1 MSKLLKSFVG
11 NDISKTRFDFTIIKS
26 DHPSESMHN
35 QFSQCPGGF
44 KKMIIWLKQQSV
56 LLNFE
61 TLVCLEYTGIY
72 NTGLVNFLIEQKAQ
86 VWVEMPLRIKR
97 SGGFERG
104 SDDKICAIKI
114 ASYAFR
120 YQDKM

>member
-1 MSKLLKSFVG
+1 MSKLLKNFVG
-11 NDISKTRFDFTIIKS
+11 IDISKTWFDVAIIKA

-44 KKMIIWLKQQSV
+44 KKMIIWLKQQRV

-72 NTGLVNFLIEQKAQ
+72 NTGLVNFLIEEKAQ

-97 SGGFERG
+97 SGKGRT
-104 SDDKICAIKI
+104 
-114 ASYAFR
+114 
-120 YQDKM
+120 